1 MICSIVRGDVMRII
15 IQHWLISPYAI
26 CFFAAYFA
34 SCGYLAFELGKAGVE
49 KKYIAYSFAMTTVF
63 SLYGGAVYTI
73 AAQYISSGTITG
85 FGFSGMGGVIGLLLG
100 VWIFTK
106 IYREHTAEI
115 CSTYIMSLGLLYS
128 VSKLGC
134 FFAGCC
140 FGREYSGIFCVT
152 YIDQGLES
160 VPRVPVQLFESVLF
174 LAAFLAI
181 NVLYRRHPQRIV
193 SVSLLTYS
201 LLKFILDFLRY
212 YEDRQGL
219 SINQKVILLILLLY
233 FCIWLLRKKNN
244 SGRMYAN

>member
-1 MICSIVRGDVMRII
+1 MKIT
-15 IQHWLISPYAI
+15 IQHWLVSPYAI
-26 CFFAAYFA
+26 CFFAAYLL
-34 SCGYLAFELGKAGVE
+34 SYGYLALELGKAGVE
-49 KKYIAYSFAMTTVF
+49 KKYTAYSFAMTTVF

-73 AAQYISSGTITG
+73 VAQYIGSGTITG
-85 FGFSGMGGVIGLLLG
+85 FGFSGMGGVVGLLLG

-115 CSTYIMSLGLLYS
+115 WRTYIMSLGLLYS

-152 YIDQGLES
+152 YVEKGLES
-160 VPRVPVQLFESVLF
+160 VPRVPVQLLESVLF

-181 NVLYRRHPQRIV
+181 NVLYRRHPRRIV

-201 LLKFILDFLRY
+201 LLKFTLDFLRY

-233 FCIWLLRKKNN
+233 FCIWVVRKKNN
-244 SGRMYAN
+244 SGHMYAN